1 MAREQSSLSKVIS
14 GENAADCQAWQV
26 PDMQRGG
33 KAANRP
39 MTAGQLEDIQN
50 VARREGFAQGQ
61 QEGRSAGL
69 KEFAEKSRYLE
80 QLMNS
85 LAQPFDQID
94 EEVEQQLA
102 ELAMIVAR
110 QLIRRELQMDPGQV
124 VGVVREALAVLPL
137 ATREVRLVLNPEDA
151 ALVREALA
159 LQESHNQIKIV
170 EDPVQSRGGCRV
182 LSEAS
187 QIDATVE
194 SRLNAVIV
202 NVLGGQRS
210 SDAPES

>member
-1 MAREQSSLSKVIS
+1 M
-14 GENAADCQAWQV
+14 QAG
-26 PDMQRGG
+26 R
-33 KAANRP
+33 KSASRP
-39 MTAGQLEDIQN
+39 MTASQLEEMQSL
-50 VARREGFAQGQ
+50 ARREGFAQGQ
-61 QEGRSAGL
+61 REGREAGL
-69 KEFAEKSRYLE
+69 KEFADKSQRLE
-80 QLMNS
+80 QLIQL
-85 LAQPFDQID
+85 LARPLDQID
-94 EEVEQQLA
+94 EEIEGQLA

-110 QLIRRELQMDPGQV
+110 QLIRRELQIDPGQV

-137 ATREVRLVLNPEDA
+137 AAREVRLVLNPEDGA
-151 ALVREALA
+151 IVREALA
-159 LQESHNQIKIV
+159 LQEGRPSQIQIV

-210 SDAPES
+210 SDSPES